1 MSTLHKE
8 INFETEICEYLASHG
23 WHYSPDDSGYDR
35 VLALYPAD
43 LEAWLQETQP
53 KEWALLV
60 KDHGAKVLQTVVE
73 RLRAQLNQRGTL
85 DVIRHGMDFL
95 GLRGK
100 LKLAEF
106 KPALRINADI
116 LARYTANRLRVV
128 RQVHYSATCENSI
141 DLVFFLNGLPVATVE
156 LKTDFTQSVQDAI
169 DQYRFDRNPKPKA
182 RPIEPMLSFPS
193 GALVHFAVSNDEAHM
208 TTKLAGPATRFL
220 PFNQGDAGGPGNPLN
235 PTGGHRTS
243 YLWEQVW
250 ARDSWLEIL
259 GRYMI
264 SVKDAKNVIKEII
277 FPRYHQLAAT
287 RKLLEA
293 VRREGPGGKY
303 LIQHSAGSGKT
314 NSIAWSAHFLAT
326 LHDAKDKKVFEICL
340 RVHPTR
346 KSVDE
351 PQTEWGT
358 KGNDPL
364 IHPHATSQ
372 EIEAFIERWF
382 HAQQPEQSSPV
393 DKKAMVLLA
402 KVYVSKDLFNFDKK
416 SGKHLGSID
425 MPDVET
431 LLTNLQKTLPRG
443 KSFAVEND
451 IPKIKKKYYRTKDKS
466 GPAAKILEKP
476 SQRII
481 KSKKKSS
488 SNKTAKKA

>member
-1 MSTLHKE
+1 MTVDASLRYTIPGDNSVVLSDALADTVRKHFANDRENRFQLFLLAAGIRKRYLKKKGNKDQYEDSFSEWYHKQKMDKQFGQLSNFTKYGLAGELVAYTAKNAEKYLVQLPTTLRS
-8 INFETEICEYLASHG
+8 L
-23 WHYSPDDSGYDR
+23 YSAY
-35 VLALYPAD
+35 
-43 LEAWLQETQP
+43 
-53 KEWALLV
+53 ALL
-60 KDHGAKVLQTVVE
+60 Q
-73 RLRAQLNQRGTL
+73 
-85 DVIRHGMDFL
+85 
-95 GLRGK
+95 
-100 LKLAEF
+100 
-106 KPALRINADI
+106 
-116 LARYTANRLRVV
+116 
-128 RQVHYSATCENSI
+128 
-141 DLVFFLNGLPVATVE
+141 
-156 LKTDFTQSVQDAI
+156 
-169 DQYRFDRNPKPKA
+169 
-182 RPIEPMLSFPS
+182 
-193 GALVHFAVSNDEAHM
+193 
-208 TTKLAGPATRFL
+208 
-220 PFNQGDAGGPGNPLN
+220 
-235 PTGGHRTS
+235 
-243 YLWEQVW
+243 
-250 ARDSWLEIL
+250 
-259 GRYMI
+259 
-264 SVKDAKNVIKEII
+264 
-277 FPRYHQLAAT
+277 
-287 RKLLEA
+287 
-293 VRREGPGGKY
+293 
-303 LIQHSAGSGKT
+303 
-314 NSIAWSAHFLAT
+314 
-326 LHDAKDKKVFEICL
+326 KDKKVFEICL

-382 HAQQPEQSSPV
+382 NTQQPEQSSPV
-393 DKKAMVLLA
+393 DKKEMVLLA

-476 SQRII
+476 SQRIT